1 MIQYETG
8 RSTCKYDDDTARG
21 VSVCVVVAVS
31 DDEDEEGLAGYCG
44 IQLLA
49 LLDEREWEDGKD
61 VARGSLL
68 SSRVW
73 RQIKLGRGVRY
84 SAVYWF

>member
-1 MIQYETG
+1 M
-8 RSTCKYDDDTARG
+8 
-21 VSVCVVVAVS
+21 CVVVAVS
-31 DDEDEEGLAGYCG
+31 EDEDEEGLAGYCG

-61 VARGSLL
+61 GKDVARGSLL

-84 SAVYWF
+84 GTVQYVGSRLGG